1 MNTSVTEKPAVAV
14 PEVIEPE
21 EFSPID
27 LLWLA
32 QGRFQWSTADFA
44 TVFGWEL
51 DTIRKWTYGQKPSRQ
66 ARIMAARLKRIW
78 GI

>member
-1 MNTSVTEKPAVAV
+1 MSLAEMP
-14 PEVIEPE
+14 VISTPPIVEPE
-21 EFSPID
+21 EFSPVD

-32 QGRFQWSTADFA
+32 QGRFKWNTADFA
-44 TVFGWEL
+44 AVFGWEL

-66 ARIMAARLKRIW
+66 ARIRAATLKKIW